1 MCSLSNIFLG
11 KIYFYYSF
19 HPEKFSLLNLRNF
32 CLSFGLLTM
41 DTRASENRKVV
52 LSIEEEAQS
61 TKMFEAFLEAAPQFI
76 LQLSILLQTG
86 DYGNLLIN

>member
-1 MCSLSNIFLG
+1 
-11 KIYFYYSF
+11 
-19 HPEKFSLLNLRNF
+19 
-32 CLSFGLLTM
+32 M
-41 DTRASENRKVV
+41 DTRASENQRIV

-61 TKMFEAFLEAAPQFI
+61 NKMFEAFLEAAPQFI